1 MNFGEALE
9 EIKYGKVATRT
20 GWNGK
25 GMFVYLNL
33 GRMAPIQVSPTHGAI
48 PPQLI
53 KAIQTRLFTMGAPDT
68 ITRMPNLYLR
78 YPDGSISTWVPSIT
92 DCLAED
98 WHVIEKS
105 DPTAYYVKD

>member
-1 MNFGEALE
+1 
-9 EIKYGKVATRT
+9 
-20 GWNGK
+20 
-25 GMFVYLNL
+25 
-33 GRMAPIQVSPTHGAI
+33 
-48 PPQLI
+48 
-53 KAIQTRLFTMGAPDT
+53 MGAPDT